1 MVDPLTLEGLSADD
15 PYRRVLDGSFEPQTV
30 SAQMFDAIRRSL
42 VELVLIDI
50 EHRPCSGGMR
60 SARLGRFVPYLAW
73 CLRQCYPMHTATLMD
88 ADLIET
94 YIAQC
99 PEAASTTDAV
109 YQLRSALGP
118 LCSHFGNPQPPAQK
132 VRRDATRS
140 QPSVPLLAARRLLRV
155 TDSLRNA
162 QARSDSRV
170 VLSLAHGAG
179 MESRY
184 ISQVSGT
191 DVRPTVDGMGA
202 VLSHAGNELRV
213 HDTYAATL
221 LAVATRTPGP
231 LLGTRTRSA
240 ADTMAR
246 LNEAL
251 KASGYDLQV
260 DVSALRAGWLEW
272 HRAVGMES
280 PESRDE
286 EG

>member
-1 MVDPLTLEGLSADD
+1 MDALTLDKLPFDD
-15 PYRRVLDGSFEPQTV
+15 PYRRLLEGSFEPQTV
-30 SAQMFDAIRRSL
+30 SREAFEAIRRCV
-42 VELVLIDI
+42 VELVLVDI
-50 EHRPCSGGMR
+50 EQRPCSGGMR
-60 SARLGRFVPYLAW
+60 SARLGRLVPYLAW
-73 CLRQCYPMHTATLMD
+73 CLRQGYPMRTSTVMD

-109 YQLRSALGP
+109 YQLRSALVP

-132 VRRDATRS
+132 VHRKATRS
-140 QPSVPLLAARRLLRV
+140 QPPVPLLAARRLLRV

-162 QARSDSRV
+162 QARADSRA
-170 VLSLAHGAG
+170 VLSLAHGVG

-184 ISQVSGT
+184 MKEVCGV
-191 DVRPTVDGMGA
+191 DVRPAEGDGA
-202 VLSHAGNELRV
+202 VVSHSGQELRV
-213 HDTYAATL
+213 HQAYAATL
-221 LAVATRTPGP
+221 LAASASTPGP
-231 LLGTRTRSA
+231 LLGARTRSVPE
-240 ADTMAR
+240 TIGR

-272 HRAVGMES
+272 DRAVGMES
-280 PESRDE
+280 SESRDQ